1 MHTFTVSLSFTVG
14 GNTPEDSHRAEA
26 EIISYL
32 RHIVLAND
40 TDSLVPSFQEDH
52 ESGYDGP
59 FISSASL
66 SQSGVVLDSVGM

>member
-1 MHTFTVSLSFTVG
+1 MHSFTVSLSFTVG
-14 GNTPEDSHRAEA
+14 GNTPEDSHRAES

-32 RHIVLAND
+32 RHIVLSND

-59 FISSASL
+59 FISSATL
-66 SQSGVVLDSVGM
+66 SQDGVILDSSGL